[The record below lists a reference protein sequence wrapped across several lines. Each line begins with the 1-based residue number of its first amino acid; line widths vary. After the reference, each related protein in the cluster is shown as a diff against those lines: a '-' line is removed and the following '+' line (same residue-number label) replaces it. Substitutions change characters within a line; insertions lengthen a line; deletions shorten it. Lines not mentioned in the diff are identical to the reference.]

1 MGSGCIESRSMK
13 PTLYI
18 ETTIPS
24 YLTAWPSRDKLRAVH
39 QAITREWW
47 QKRRRY
53 FDLRIS
59 QLVEDECLAGDSKAA
74 AERMIPLKG
83 VLRLE
88 IPDQAIVI
96 AEEFIRRHALPVR
109 AAKDALHVAIA
120 ATNGVHFLLTWNCR
134 HLNNGEIYPK
144 IKALCEKNGCACPVI
159 VTPAELM
166 GATKL

>member
-1 MGSGCIESRSMK
+1 MK

-24 YLTAWPSRDKLRAVH
+24 YLTAWPSRVPLRAVH
-39 QAITREWW
+39 QAITKEWW
-47 QKRRRY
+47 RKRRRY

-59 QLVEDECLAGDSKAA
+59 QLVEDECSDGDLKAA
-74 AERMIPLKG
+74 EARMIPLKRIS
-83 VLRLE
+83 RLE
-88 IPDQAIVI
+88 ITDQAIVI
-96 AEEFIRRHALPVR
+96 AEEIIRRHALPAR

-120 ATNGVHFLLTWNCR
+120 AAHGVHFLLTWNCT

-144 IKALCEKNGCACPVI
+144 VKALCNKHGCACPVI

-166 GATKL
+166 GATEL

>member
-1 MGSGCIESRSMK
+1 MK
-13 PTLYI
+13 PTLYL

-24 YLTAWPSRDKLRAVH
+24 YLTAWPSRNPLRASH
-39 QAITREWW
+39 QAITKEWW

-59 QLVEDECLAGDSKAA
+59 QLVEDECLAGDAKAA
-74 AERMIPLKG
+74 AERMISLKRIS
-83 VLRLE
+83 RLE
-88 IPDQAIVI
+88 ISDQAVVL
-96 AEEFIRRHALPVR
+96 AEEIIRRHALPVR

-120 ATNGVHFLLTWNCR
+120 AAHGVHFLLTWNCT

-144 IKALCEKNGCACPVI
+144 VKALCEKNGCGCPVI

-166 GATKL
+166 GATEL